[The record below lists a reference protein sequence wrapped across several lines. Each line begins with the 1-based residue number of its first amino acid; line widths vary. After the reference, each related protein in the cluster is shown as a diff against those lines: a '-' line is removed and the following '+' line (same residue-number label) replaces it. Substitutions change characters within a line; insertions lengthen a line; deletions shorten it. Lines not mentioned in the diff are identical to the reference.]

1 MKYLEMSEEEITRE
15 HKIEVEVVN
24 KLSEAEGEWEA
35 VPDVIP
41 SIDGIYHGK
50 GNEQGNVYDD
60 RCILFNEAWENFQSK
75 DMDEYFQKT
84 CPTLEMSKTAM
95 VFRFLWGPPT
105 LNPILVDE
113 RNLIF
118 AIAACPLQ
126 TAEEFQ
132 MRVLQT
138 IYKKLCNS
146 KFSAPRYGSHWEDI
160 GFQGS
165 DPATDL
171 RGVGVWGLMNLLY
184 MLMCPEAFPLAL
196 SIYRLSQHEIQH
208 FPFAIMSLNISA
220 IVLKVLREERLNKI
234 CNRRKQVAIVVN
246 DLYVAAFRYLFTRW
260 KNDRKTVFDSGYIL
274 RGII

>member
-1 MKYLEMSEEEITRE
+1 
-15 HKIEVEVVN
+15 
-24 KLSEAEGEWEA
+24 
-35 VPDVIP
+35 
-41 SIDGIYHGK
+41 
-50 GNEQGNVYDD
+50 
-60 RCILFNEAWENFQSK
+60 
-75 DMDEYFQKT
+75 
-84 CPTLEMSKTAM
+84 MSKTAM

-274 RGII
+274 RELEDVVRKHPHHLLNELHLYWQTTLNSDSTQPLARFNRSSKRKFEFSELFSVKELANV